1 MSFQQEDPLPPQV
14 DDRLMGYRLVLTGN
28 LAAIG
33 ITVGAFL
40 QLYSWPV
47 AGFLILASLATPVLL
62 SHRWQMGQMDQGQV
76 RTPRESTH
84 KQSAKP
90 PANTAQAL
98 EPTVE
103 QRQQLKHEK
112 PKPVPVKPTPSQPA
126 AEAKPREPPTI
137 IEPDDFATFDLEL
150 DSGNRVD
157 GRVSASGVVNAYILT
172 EDNLTN
178 LDLGQEFW
186 YEAGS
191 EGVEE
196 ATLQFTAPEEGKW
209 VLVVENAGA
218 KDVSVTVK
226 IRVTQESPGRK
237 PIHGS
242 LTESVS
248 GLTPADGK
256 LESL

>member
-1 MSFQQEDPLPPQV
+1 
-14 DDRLMGYRLVLTGN
+14 MGYRLVLTGN
-28 LAAIG
+28 LTAIG

-47 AGFLILASLATPVLL
+47 AGLLILALLVTPIFL
-62 SHRWQMGQMDQGQV
+62 SHRWQTGQVDQGRV
-76 RTPRESTH
+76 GTPGEPAHRRSV
-84 KQSAKP
+84 KPSAT
-90 PANTAQAL
+90 AAQAL
-98 EPTVE
+98 KPTVE
-103 QRQQLKHEK
+103 QREQLRNEK
-112 PKPVPVKPTPSQPA
+112 LKPVPVKPTPPPPG
-126 AEAKPREPPTI
+126 AEARPREPPTI
-137 IEPDDFATFDLEL
+137 IEPDDFVTFDLEL

>member
-1 MSFQQEDPLPPQV
+1 
-14 DDRLMGYRLVLTGN
+14 MGYRLVLTGN
-28 LAAIG
+28 VAAIG

-47 AGFLILASLATPVLL
+47 AGLLILASLVTPIFL
-62 SHRWQMGQMDQGQV
+62 SHRWQTGQVDQG
-76 RTPRESTH
+76 RLGTPGEPAHRR
-84 KQSAKP
+84 SAKP
-90 PANTAQAL
+90 PATTTQAL
-98 EPTVE
+98 KPTVE
-103 QRQQLKHEK
+103 QREQLKNEK
-112 PKPVPVKPTPSQPA
+112 LKPVPVKPTPTQPG
-126 AEAKPREPPTI
+126 AEARPREPPTI
-137 IEPDDFATFDLEL
+137 IEPDDFVTFDLEL

-157 GRVSASGVVNAYILT
+157 GRVSANGIVNAYILT

-191 EGVEE
+191 EGIEE

-209 VLVVENAGA
+209 ILVVENAGA

-237 PIHGS
+237 PLHGS
-242 LTESVS
+242 LTESAS

>member
-1 MSFQQEDPLPPQV
+1 
-14 DDRLMGYRLVLTGN
+14 MGYRLVLTGN
-28 LAAIG
+28 VAAIG

-47 AGFLILASLATPVLL
+47 AGLLILASLATPVLL
-62 SHRWQMGQMDQGQV
+62 SHRWQMGQVDQVDPV
-76 RTPRESTH
+76 RNPRESTY

-90 PANTAQAL
+90 PVTTVQA
-98 EPTVE
+98 PKQTVE
-103 QRQQLKHEK
+103 QREQLKHEK
-112 PKPVPVKPTPSQPA
+112 LKPGPVKPTSPPLA

-137 IEPDDFATFDLEL
+137 IEPDDFVTFDLEL
-150 DSGNRVD
+150 DSGNRVE
-157 GRVSASGVVNAYILT
+157 GKVSASGVVNAYILT

>member
-1 MSFQQEDPLPPQV
+1 
-14 DDRLMGYRLVLTGN
+14 MGYRLVLAGN
-28 LAAIG
+28 LAAIAV
-33 ITVGAFL
+33 TVGAFL

-47 AGFLILASLATPVLL
+47 AGLLILASLATPILL
-62 SHRWQMGQMDQGQV
+62 SYRWQMRQVDQG
-76 RTPRESTH
+76 REGTPGEPTH

-90 PANTAQAL
+90 PVTTAQAL
-98 EPTVE
+98 KSTVE
-103 QRQQLKHEK
+103 QRQQLKHER
-112 PKPVPVKPTPSQPA
+112 PKPVPVKPTPPQPA
-126 AEAKPREPPTI
+126 AEARPREPPTI
-137 IEPDDFATFDLEL
+137 IEPDDFVTFDLEL
-150 DSGNRVD
+150 ESGNRVE
-157 GRVSASGVVNAYILT
+157 GKVSASGVVNAYILT

-191 EGVEE
+191 EGVHE

-209 VLVVENAGA
+209 ILVVENAGA

-226 IRVTQESPGRK
+226 IRVTQDSPGRK

>member
-1 MSFQQEDPLPPQV
+1 
-14 DDRLMGYRLVLTGN
+14 MGYRLVLVGN

-47 AGFLILASLATPVLL
+47 AGLLILASLATPVLL
-62 SHRWQMGQMDQGQV
+62 SHRWQMGQVDQVGPV

-90 PANTAQAL
+90 PVTTVQAL
-98 EPTVE
+98 KLAVE
-103 QRQQLKHEK
+103 QREQLKHEK
-112 PKPVPVKPTPSQPA
+112 LKPGPVKPTPPPPA
-126 AEAKPREPPTI
+126 PEAKPHEPPTI
-137 IEPDDFATFDLEL
+137 IEPDDFVTFDLEL

-157 GRVSASGVVNAYILT
+157 GRVSANGVVNAYILT

-209 VLVVENAGA
+209 ILVVENAGA

-237 PIHGS
+237 PLHGS
-242 LTESVS
+242 LTESAS

>member
-1 MSFQQEDPLPPQV
+1 
-14 DDRLMGYRLVLTGN
+14 MGYRLVLTGN
-28 LAAIG
+28 VAAIG

-47 AGFLILASLATPVLL
+47 AGLLILASLATPVLL
-62 SHRWQMGQMDQGQV
+62 SHRWQMGQVDQVGPV
-76 RTPRESTH
+76 RTLRESTH
-84 KQSAKP
+84 KQSARP
-90 PANTAQAL
+90 PVTTAQAL
-98 EPTVE
+98 KPTVE
-103 QRQQLKHEK
+103 QKEQLKHEK
-112 PKPVPVKPTPSQPA
+112 LKPGPVKPTPPPPA
-126 AEAKPREPPTI
+126 PEAKPREPPTI
-137 IEPDDFATFDLEL
+137 IEPDDFVTFDLEL
-150 DSGNRVD
+150 DSGNRVE
-157 GRVSASGVVNAYILT
+157 GKVSATGVVNAYILT
-172 EDNLTN
+172 EENLTN

-237 PIHGS
+237 PLHGS
-242 LTESVS
+242 LTESAS

>member
-1 MSFQQEDPLPPQV
+1 
-14 DDRLMGYRLVLTGN
+14 MGYRLVLTGN
-28 LAAIG
+28 VAAIG

-47 AGFLILASLATPVLL
+47 AGLLILASLATPIFL
-62 SHRWQMGQMDQGQV
+62 SHRWQTAQLGQDRV
-76 RTPRESTH
+76 RTPREPAH
-84 KQSAKP
+84 KLSAKP
-90 PANTAQAL
+90 PDALAQAL
-98 EPTVE
+98 KPTVE

-112 PKPVPVKPTPSQPA
+112 PKPVPPKPAP
-126 AEAKPREPPTI
+126 EAKPREPPTI
-137 IEPDDFATFDLEL
+137 IEPDDFVTFDLEL

-157 GRVSASGVVNAYILT
+157 GRVSANGVVNAYILT
-172 EDNLTN
+172 EENLTN

-191 EGVEE
+191 EDVEE
-196 ATLQFTAPEEGKW
+196 ATLEFTAPEEGKW
-209 VLVVENAGA
+209 ILVVENVGA

-226 IRVTQESPGRK
+226 IKVTQESPGRK

-248 GLTPADGK
+248 GITPADGK